1 MDTISRVIVSL
12 VYYNSLVRD
21 TLEYTLRKDKF
32 EVNFYDYKRNGIVN
46 EIKLQTPLKVFLD
59 QNGEKGE
66 ELRKKLEAFGNDFY
80 SDTSTVIKKS
90 ADGLRVDS
98 AQSVRIFESVIPLHE
113 ELNSII
119 KLHVNYARQNN
130 QLDERIV
137 TLTDADERFYRAV
150 ALMTLNGEIDRQ
162 FEEFNKVMRESKGEA
177 TPQSNFIQN
186 DLNTLVKCLATVR
199 QNATAKDHLYT
210 NALDAVFN
218 SVEMMNGKREL
229 PAGKNFPDVFND
241 ASIKIRDFVQ
251 DSEDAWKKIYQ
262 PLLQELIDDNKK
274 AREAAAAQSQAP
286 AEEKKAA

>member
-1 MDTISRVIVSL
+1 MNTISRVIVSL

-21 TLEYTLRKDKF
+21 TLEYTLKKDKF

-46 EIKLQTPLKVFLD
+46 EIKLQTPLKAFLD

-66 ELRKKLEAFGNDFY
+66 ELRKKLETFGNDFY
-80 SDTSTVIKKS
+80 SDTSTVIKKT
-90 ADGLRVDS
+90 ADGLRVDH

-137 TLTDADERFYRAV
+137 TLTNADERFYRAV

-162 FEEFNKVMRESKGEA
+162 FEEFNKVMRESKGEP

-210 NALDAVFN
+210 DALDAVFN

-241 ASIKIRDFVQ
+241 ANIKIRDFVQ

-262 PLLQELIDDNKK
+262 PLLQELVEDNKK
-274 AREAAAAQSQAP
+274 AREAAQNGANAT
-286 AEEKKAA
+286 EEKKAA